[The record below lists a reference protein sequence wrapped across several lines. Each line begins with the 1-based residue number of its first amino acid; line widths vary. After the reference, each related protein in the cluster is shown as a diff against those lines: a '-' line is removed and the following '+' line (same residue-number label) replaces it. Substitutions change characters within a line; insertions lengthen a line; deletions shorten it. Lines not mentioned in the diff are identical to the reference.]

1 MAARHPTPTDD
12 DVVLVVPLGTRRAG
26 RIILPPETARW
37 LRDQLIIAIGR
48 PLAPPRAKRQVR
60 LHRGQWRAGR

>member
-1 MAARHPTPTDD
+1 
-12 DVVLVVPLGTRRAG
+12 VLVVPLGTRRAG